1 MVKCEA
7 HGEDEPAAG
16 EPSQEELAAA
26 AQLEEQEIAKILQ
39 MKTLELG
46 QSEADL
52 ETEMRG
58 APEEMLVEAEFE
70 EDDMEDTVEDTIP
83 ATQPDPVT
91 PGKEVG
97 EVEAELLAAA
107 ASIRTEEMDSEDV
120 RKKQLSMRAA
130 ERQKKEDEKAAKE
143 DAKKSKPA
151 AKPKAKGRPRKADPP
166 EDAVASPALPTR
178 RLKKKTTV
186 EVDEELEDIA
196 KDLQKVD

>member
-26 AQLEEQEIAKILQ
+26 AQLEEQEIARILQ

-52 ETEMRG
+52 ETELRG

-107 ASIRTEEMDSEDV
+107 ASIRTEEMDIRRCS
-120 RKKQLSMRAA
+120 
-130 ERQKKEDEKAAKE
+130 QKAVVNAGCREAKE
-143 DAKKSKPA
+143 RRRESC
-151 AKPKAKGRPRKADPP
+151 KGRC
-166 EDAVASPALPTR
+166 
-178 RLKKKTTV
+178 
-186 EVDEELEDIA
+186 
-196 KDLQKVD
+196 